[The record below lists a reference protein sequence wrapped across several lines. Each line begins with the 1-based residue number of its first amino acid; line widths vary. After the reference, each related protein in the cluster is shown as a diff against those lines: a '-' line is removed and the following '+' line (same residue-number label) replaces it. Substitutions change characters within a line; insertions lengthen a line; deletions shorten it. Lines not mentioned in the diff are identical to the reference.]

1 VLEHVLTPVRDW
13 SKRERSDGER
23 ESLGL
28 YLTAHPF
35 DDYVKH
41 CQRFTN
47 GSIAKVLQEL
57 PSSVQPY
64 HIRKE
69 ATLAGVV
76 ADVARRGN
84 RVSIQ
89 LDDDTDRI
97 EVMMFDEVFAQAKQV
112 IAKNAVVLVEGQL
125 RYDDFINGWRLNAK
139 RVRSADDVIEEYARR
154 LTILWP
160 SGGPAGPE
168 LVRDLQRILK
178 PFARGKC
185 EVSIEYR
192 RTGAEGALTLGE
204 AWSVRVTR
212 ELRDQLTRLLGDDRY
227 LIHYPKHFF

>member
-1 VLEHVLTPVRDW
+1 
-13 SKRERSDGER
+13 
-23 ESLGL
+23 
-28 YLTAHPF
+28 
-35 DDYVKH
+35 
-41 CQRFTN
+41 
-47 GSIAKVLQEL
+47 
-57 PSSVQPY
+57 
-64 HIRKE
+64 
-69 ATLAGVV
+69 
-76 ADVARRGN
+76 
-84 RVSIQ
+84 
-89 LDDDTDRI
+89 
-97 EVMMFDEVFAQAKQV
+97 M
-112 IAKNAVVLVEGQL
+112 
-125 RYDDFINGWRLNAK
+125 
-139 RVRSADDVIEEYARR
+139 RSADDVIEEYARR

-178 PFARGKC
+178 PFTRGKC